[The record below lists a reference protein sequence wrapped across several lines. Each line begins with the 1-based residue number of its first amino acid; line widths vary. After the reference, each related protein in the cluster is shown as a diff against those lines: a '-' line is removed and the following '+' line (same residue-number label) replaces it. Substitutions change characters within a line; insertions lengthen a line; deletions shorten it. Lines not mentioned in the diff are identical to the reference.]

1 MALYRNNTRA
11 LTFENFGQGT
21 PLQNN
26 LDEYWEMVNFVK
38 EGLMWKKK
46 HFRENWGEPIKQ
58 SMLIDAEDW
67 QVRRYCL
74 NYNISGILFYITL
87 FIVKLCSI
95 ISGVIYSMLFIVNDI
110 VFSAMLI
117 DDEDWQ
123 VRRYCL
129 QAYLMYLLYH

>member
-1 MALYRNNTRA
+1 
-11 LTFENFGQGT
+11 
-21 PLQNN
+21 
-26 LDEYWEMVNFVK
+26 MVNIVK

>member
-1 MALYRNNTRA
+1 MALYSKNTRA
-11 LTFENFGQGT
+11 LTLENFWQGT

-95 ISGVIYSMLFIVNDI
+95 ISGVIYSMLFIVI
-110 VFSAMLI
+110 
-117 DDEDWQ
+117 
-123 VRRYCL
+123 
-129 QAYLMYLLYH
+129 